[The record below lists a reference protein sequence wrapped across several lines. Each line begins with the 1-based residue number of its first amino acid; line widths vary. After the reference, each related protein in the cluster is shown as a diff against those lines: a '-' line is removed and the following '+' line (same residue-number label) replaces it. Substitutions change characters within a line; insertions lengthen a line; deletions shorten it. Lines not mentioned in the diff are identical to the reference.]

1 MSWFRRETRSLFIAR
16 PDSAAGN
23 LVFMHPDTTIPRGAR
38 LTVRSDERAVF
49 FRQGRA
55 VGALEA
61 GSYMLDSANLPFL
74 GTLIIDPL
82 TGGNHYITE
91 LFFVRSAETTLGCD
105 RVELGAFVDVESKVL
120 LRVEFGAEFTVR
132 VRDGTRLITSLGGQ
146 SADSQYN
153 IERIVQGRIRNIA
166 KQIVAEESRSTPI
179 QALISNAS
187 GENFGNTI
195 RQRLADEFAASGLDV
210 VRFLELHL
218 YLDARSE
225 ADLRQ
230 YQSKVADLNIQA
242 HGAALANQP
251 GYSHYNLVQGQR
263 RVLEGLGDGLAKGGG
278 SPILGLGL
286 GLGSMP
292 GGGFGGAAPPQPGTG
307 RGVPDRPPSR
317 RRGGYLLR
325 GPNGKGGPYSARQAS
340 LWIIA
345 SGSDPSSVEV
355 CSDSDGGELWIPVS
369 SEPAIMAEFSRRQSS
384 KPASD
389 SGGFESAFQAAISD
403 GVVTLDEMQLLCA
416 VAVATRTASNP
427 QEAEGMVRRRCAAV
441 GCSILGPEQS
451 HPHPERFAYFNG
463 VRQTDGLSA
472 AEIAELV
479 RASPEGVHLVWAP
492 PMTDWVEARTVDA
505 ILHVLG
511 PPATE

>member
-1 MSWFRRETRSLFIAR
+1 
-16 PDSAAGN
+16 
-23 LVFMHPDTTIPRGAR
+23 MHPDTTIPRGTR

-55 VGALEA
+55 VGVLDA
-61 GSYMLDSANLPFL
+61 GSYQLDTANIPFL
-74 GTLIIDPL
+74 GTLVIDPL

-91 LFFVRSAETTLGCD
+91 IFFVRSTETTLGCD
-105 RVELGAFVDVESKVL
+105 RAELGAFVDEASKRL

-132 VRDGTRLITSLGGQ
+132 VIDGTKLITSLGGQ

-153 IERIVQGRIRNIA
+153 IERVVQGRIRNIA
-166 KQIVAEESRSTPI
+166 KQLVAEESKSTPI
-179 QALISNAS
+179 QSLISNAS
-187 GENFGNTI
+187 SESFGNAI

-218 YLDARSE
+218 FLDPRSE
-225 ADLRQ
+225 ADLRE

-251 GYSHYNLVQGQR
+251 GYSQFNLIQGQR

-292 GGGFGGAAPPQPGTG
+292 GGGFGGTAPPQPGTG
-307 RGVPDRPPSR
+307 RGVPDRPHQVQ
-317 RRGGYLLR
+317 RGGFLVR

-369 SEPAIMAEFSRRQSS
+369 SEPAIMAEFSRRRSN
-384 KPASD
+384 KPAND

-403 GVVTLDEMQLLCA
+403 GVVTVDEMQLLCA
-416 VAVATRTASNP
+416 VAVATRSASNP

-441 GCSILGPEQS
+441 GCRILDPEQTPS
-451 HPHPERFAYFNG
+451 PSEQFAYFDG
-463 VRQTDGLSA
+463 VRQFSGLA
-472 AEIAELV
+472 AVEIAELI

-492 PMTDWVEARTVDA
+492 PMTDWVEARTVDV
-505 ILHVLG
+505 ILRFLS
-511 PPATE
+511 PPTTT